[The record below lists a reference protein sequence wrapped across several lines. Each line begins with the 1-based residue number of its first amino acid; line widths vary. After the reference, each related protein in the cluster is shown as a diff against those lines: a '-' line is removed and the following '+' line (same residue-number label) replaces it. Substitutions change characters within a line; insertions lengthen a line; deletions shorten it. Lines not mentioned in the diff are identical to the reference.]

1 LHRGHEKTKCSLFSV
16 KQGTHMDYCSTITR
30 ESATH
35 PGIRYVIRRPSLQR
49 RAEITRKVRQLLAEL
64 EYRAAGDSLEDQ
76 LSAAELE
83 SRIDGAYLEW
93 GLERVEGLIVDGE
106 PCNPRTLIERGPED
120 LGREI
125 AEAIRRECRLS
136 EEERKN

>member
-1 LHRGHEKTKCSLFSV
+1 MSFSDKESGTVRYESTVTRDSVTHRGVRFT
-16 KQGTHMDYCSTITR
+16 
-30 ESATH
+30 
-35 PGIRYVIRRPSLQR
+35 IRRPSLHR

-64 EYRAAGDSLEDQ
+64 EYRAAGESLEDR
-76 LSAAELE
+76 LAAAELE

-93 GLERVEGLIVDGE
+93 GLERIDGLEVDGAA
-106 PCNPRTLIERGPED
+106 CDARLLADRGPEE
-120 LGREI
+120 LAKEV